1 MAQVEQRSVTG
12 AIVDIRQRLGS
23 DGKDVV
29 EIVLRTPEGEHR
41 GLAHATMAKTAE
53 VLKDKVEKL
62 RATHGAASIADLGI
76 KLTMDG
82 LVRDISSITITA
94 VKIAS

>member
-12 AIVDIRQRLGS
+12 AIVDIRQRLSS

-41 GLAHATMAKTAE
+41 GVAHANMANTAS
-53 VLKDKVEKL
+53 VLKDKLEKL
-62 RATHGAASIADLGI
+62 CATHGAATVKDLGVN
-76 KLTMDG
+76 LTMEG
-82 LVRDISSITITA
+82 LVRDISTVTITA
-94 VKIAS
+94 IKIAS